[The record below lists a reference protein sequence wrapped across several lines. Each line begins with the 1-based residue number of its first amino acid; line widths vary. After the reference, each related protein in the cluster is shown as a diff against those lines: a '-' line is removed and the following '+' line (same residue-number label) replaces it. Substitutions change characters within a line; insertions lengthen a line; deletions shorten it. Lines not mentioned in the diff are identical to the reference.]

1 MAKQFTSERVE
12 QLANLRKWLKPGDTV
27 YTILESRAASGMSRW
42 IRVLIP
48 YVNETGEIGFI
59 HPNYAV
65 SIVLNLRRDGN
76 HEGVMMQGCG
86 MDMGYEIV
94 YRLGKALWPEGTPE
108 PHGSRNGSPDS
119 DGGYALKHR
128 WL

>member
-1 MAKQFTSERVE
+1 MKHVDVERE
-12 QLANLRKWLKPGDTV
+12 ESLAMLRKWLKPGDTV
-27 YTILESRAASGMSRW
+27 YTILETRAASGLSRR

-48 YVNETGEIGFI
+48 YVREDGSVDFI
-59 HPNYAV
+59 HPNHAV
-65 SIVLNLRRDGN
+65 SKVLKLRRDDK
-76 HEGVMMQGCG
+76 HEGVTIQGCG
-86 MDMGYEIV
+86 MDMGFEIV
-94 YRLGKALWPEGTPE
+94 YRLGKALWPEGTPK